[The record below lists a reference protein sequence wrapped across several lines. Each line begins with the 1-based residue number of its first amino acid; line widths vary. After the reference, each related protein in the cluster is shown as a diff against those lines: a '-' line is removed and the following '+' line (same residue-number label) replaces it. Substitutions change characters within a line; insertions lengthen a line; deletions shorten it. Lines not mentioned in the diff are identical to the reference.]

1 MKPKID
7 PWSDASFALE
17 ILFDAGILCAG
28 LLVAWFGIRIQSH
41 VIALFGSVFVASGIC
56 WFAADVWRVIRRK

>member
-1 MKPKID
+1 MSKD

-28 LLVAWFGIRIQSH
+28 LVMARFGIRIQSH

-56 WFAADVWRVIRRK
+56 WLAADLWRLIWRK